1 MSTITAELVAMLARI
16 WHRTEIDRRRAE
28 GIAEML
34 RPMDDAAEQAAG
46 MLDFEDEPSAF
57 SSVLDDMA
65 PPG

>member
-1 MSTITAELVAMLARI
+1 MSAITADLVAMLARV

-34 RPMDDAAEQAAG
+34 RPMDDAAEQAAR
-46 MLDFEDEPSAF
+46 MLEFEDEPSAIET
-57 SSVLDDMA
+57 VLDDLA